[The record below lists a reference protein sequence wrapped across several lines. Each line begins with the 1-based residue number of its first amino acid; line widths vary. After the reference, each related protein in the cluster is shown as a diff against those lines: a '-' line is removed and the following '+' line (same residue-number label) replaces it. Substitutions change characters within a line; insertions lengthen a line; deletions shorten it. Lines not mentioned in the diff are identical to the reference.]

1 MRKNILELSFV
12 LMSSLLLAACGS
24 QTPASSAPSSSTATS
39 SSASSA
45 AATSSLSS
53 TPVSSSLVSSSS
65 ATPLLKEKVVQWY
78 QTATVHSSGSLYF
91 EDALPGVPF
100 MTLES
105 ARELL
110 VATGQASSSTF
121 DITTSTQ
128 NQVVTWTREKANGS
142 QVVFDFA
149 GKTVTFSAFE
159 AFSAM
164 SYASTSLDPVSLAQ
178 RDSSNNALFI
188 NHDAAKSALNHSAET
203 LRLKLSDYT
212 IPMVYEG
219 NEGYIPLQFFSDF
232 FASQTLG
239 ILLYNGSS
247 VFVLSSGALGEMSNL
262 FYSTGAKSR
271 SADLIDY
278 NYHELCLALDVY
290 YGLKDQHGITDFDSY
305 LTGCGL
311 KDKLLSSDAA
321 VASGALMELSNWHF
335 EDFHS
340 GFISPSSYAGVD
352 SVKSTSSPDMI
363 AQGKAFSLYRNTRIA
378 SLGKTPDSYSEQG
391 DTAFVTFDHF
401 TALAADYYT
410 TPVTEVPKI
419 DADAYANSPDTFAVV
434 TYAHKQIT
442 RTGSPIKN
450 VVIDLSCNGGGALDA
465 LAYISGW
472 LMDED
477 ILDVKSTASGIRAE
491 NYYQVDTNLDKAFDQ
506 NDKISDKQLYCLIS
520 PNSFSCGNYLPS
532 MLKIR
537 QKATLIGQTS
547 GGGGC
552 MVKPLST
559 ADGTLFQIS
568 GNMSMVVAHNGSFVD
583 IDQGME
589 PDYRLGDPASFYDR
603 VSLAQDIDAG
613 VYGRITTK

>member
-1 MRKNILELSFV
+1 MPDVPFIALEDARQL
-12 LMSSLLLAACGS
+12 
-24 QTPASSAPSSSTATS
+24 
-39 SSASSA
+39 
-45 AATSSLSS
+45 
-53 TPVSSSLVSSSS
+53 LVS
-65 ATPLLKEKVVQWY
+65 
-78 QTATVHSSGSLYF
+78 
-91 EDALPGVPF
+91 
-100 MTLES
+100 
-105 ARELL
+105 
-110 VATGQASSSTF
+110 TGQADGGSTF
-121 DITTSTQ
+121 DITMSAQ
-128 NQVVTWTREKANGS
+128 DKVVTWTREKANGS
-142 QVVFDFA
+142 QAVFDFA

-164 SYASTSLDPVSLAQ
+164 PFASSWLDPVSLAK
-178 RDSSNNALFI
+178 RDSDNNALYIDHDSSN
-188 NHDAAKSALNHSAET
+188 STLNHPAEA
-203 LRLKLSDYT
+203 LSLKLADYA

-219 NEGYIPLQFFSDF
+219 GAGYIPLQFFSDF
-232 FASQTLG
+232 FSSQTLG
-239 ILLYNGSS
+239 IILYNGTTA
-247 VFVLSSGALGEMSNL
+247 FVSSSGSLGDMSDL
-262 FYSTGAKSR
+262 FYSTGAESR
-271 SADLIDY
+271 SASLIDY

-311 KDKLLSSDAA
+311 KDELLSSKAA
-321 VASGALMELSNWHF
+321 VSSAALMKLSNWHF

-340 GFISPSSYAGVD
+340 GFVSPSSYAGKG
-352 SVKSTSSPDMI
+352 SVKTTYSPDMM
-363 AQGKAFSLYRNTRIA
+363 AQANAFSFYLNKRIS

-401 TALAADYYT
+401 TGLAGDYYT
-410 TPVTEVPKI
+410 TPVTEVPKLE
-419 DADAYANSPDTFAVV
+419 ADPNAQAPDTFAVV
-434 TYAHKQIT
+434 TYAHSQIT

-491 NYYQVDTNLDKAFDQ
+491 NSYLVDTNLDKNFDQ
-506 NDKISDKQLYCLIS
+506 SDKITDKQLYCLIS

-589 PDYRLGDPASFYDR
+589 PDYRLGDPSSFYDR
-603 VSLAQDIDAG
+603 ANMAKDIDAG
-613 VYGRITTK
+613 VYGRLTSK

>member
-1 MRKNILELSFV
+1 MKNNLRGLSFV
-12 LMSSLLLAACGS
+12 FLSSLLLVACGS
-24 QTPASSAPSSSTATS
+24 KTSASSAPVSSTPASSTPFSS
-39 SSASSA
+39 SSAS
-45 AATSSLSS
+45 
-53 TPVSSSLVSSSS
+53 
-65 ATPLLKEKVVQWY
+65 PLLKEKVVEWY
-78 QTATVHSSGSLYF
+78 QTATAHTQGSLYF
-91 EDALPGVPF
+91 EDAMPDVPF
-100 MTLES
+100 IALES
-105 ARELL
+105 ARQLL
-110 VATGQASSSTF
+110 VATGQASGSAF
-121 DITTSTQ
+121 DISMSAQ
-128 NQVVTWTREKANGS
+128 DKVVTWTREKANGS
-142 QVVFDFA
+142 HVIFDFV
-149 GKTVTFSAFE
+149 GNTVTFDAFE

-164 SYASTSLDPVSLAQ
+164 PYVSTSLDPVSLAT
-178 RDSSNNALFI
+178 RDSDNKALFI
-188 NHDAAKSALNHSAET
+188 NHDAANSALNHSAET
-203 LRLKLSDYT
+203 LRLKLSDYA

-219 NEGYIPLQFFSDF
+219 SEGYIPLQFFSDF
-232 FASQTLG
+232 FASQSLG
-239 ILLYNGSS
+239 LLLYNGSS
-247 VFVLSSGALGEMSNL
+247 AFVLTNGALGEMSDL

-271 SADLIDY
+271 SAALIGY

-311 KDKLLSSDAA
+311 KDELLSSDALT
-321 VASGALMELSNWHF
+321 ASGAVMKLANWHF

-340 GFISPSSYAGVD
+340 GFISASSYAGKN
-352 SVKSTSSPDMI
+352 SVKQTFSPDMI
-363 AQGKAFSLYRNTRIA
+363 AQNAAFSLYRNTRDSA
-378 SLGKTPDSYSEQG
+378 LGKTPESYFEQG

-401 TALAADYYT
+401 TGLAADYYT
-410 TPVTEVPKI
+410 NPVTEVPKI
-419 DADAYANSPDTFAVV
+419 EADPYASAPDTFAVV

-442 RTGSPIKN
+442 RTDSPIKN

-472 LMDED
+472 LMDKD

-491 NYYQVDTNLDKAFDQ
+491 NYYEVDTNLDKQFDAK
-506 NDKISDKQLYCLIS
+506 DRISDKRLYCLIS

-568 GNMSMVVAHNGSFVD
+568 GNMAMVVAHNGSFVD

-603 VSLAQDIDAG
+603 VNMAKDIDAG
-613 VYGRITTK
+613 VYGRLTSN